1 MKLPRIPRNQD
12 ELLALLRQGMRNP
25 YALTAAGFLIWV
37 IFIDHSRLVS
47 QYSLQLDLWELQEQK
62 EELLVKIDEV
72 GEEKKVLDRDR
83 EKYGR
88 ERYYLKHPNE
98 DIYIVE

>member
-1 MKLPRIPRNQD
+1 MNLPRLPRNQ
-12 ELLALLRQGMRNP
+12 EEFWTLLRQGMRNS

-47 QYSLQLDLWELQEQK
+47 QYSLQRDLWELQDQK
-62 EELLVKIDEV
+62 EELLVKIEEV
-72 GEEKKVLDRDR
+72 REEKKDLLRDR

-88 ERYYLKHPNE
+88 ERYFLKHPDE
-98 DIYIVE
+98 DIFIVE

>member
-72 GEEKKVLDRDR
+72 REEKKVLDRDR